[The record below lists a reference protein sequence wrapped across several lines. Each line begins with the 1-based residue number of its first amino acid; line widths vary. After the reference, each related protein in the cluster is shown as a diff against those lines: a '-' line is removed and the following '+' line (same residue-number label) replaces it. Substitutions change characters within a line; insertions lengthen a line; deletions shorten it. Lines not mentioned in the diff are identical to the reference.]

1 MLNMNPGFLQVSR
14 KRKNLTFVGI
24 HARRLGYIPAANT
37 IDEESVSGKDISS
50 KLFLECNIIF
60 YHQFSK
66 ISETVFI
73 SLQPLLDADYYQDA
87 MEYFREEYGEKE
99 TIFLLTSD
107 DMLWARGSKEL
118 QEEKNLYFV
127 GCGMTNDL
135 NCVGQDFAFLTASNH
150 TIISHGTFGQW
161 AGYLAGGEM
170 YTEHGAL
177 PPDSRSMA

>member
-1 MLNMNPGFLQVSR
+1 M
-14 KRKNLTFVGI
+14 
-24 HARRLGYIPAANT
+24 
-37 IDEESVSGKDISS
+37 
-50 KLFLECNIIF
+50 
-60 YHQFSK
+60 
-66 ISETVFI
+66 
-73 SLQPLLDADYYQDA
+73 LDADYYQDA

-150 TIISHGTFGQW
+150 TIISRGTFGQW